1 MNSGLSAELRRTV
14 SITAAIIGA
23 VICVVAA
30 ILSRDVIHMGV
41 SVLLGTCVSIFNF
54 NLMALAGEKAIE
66 MAPEKA
72 RSKMTVSYLIRY
84 AIYIV
89 FLIIAVKIP
98 FFNVIGVAV
107 GYITSILAL
116 FITQFLKNRRG

>member
-1 MNSGLSAELRRTV
+1 MNGLSAELRRTV

-30 ILSRDVIHMGV
+30 ILSRDFVHMGV
-41 SVLLGTCVSIFNF
+41 SVILGTCVSIFNF

-89 FLIIAVKIP
+89 FLIIAFKVP
-98 FFNVIGVAV
+98 FLNAIGVAI

-116 FITQFLKNRRG
+116 YLTQFLKNRRD

>member
-1 MNSGLSAELRRTV
+1 MNGLSAELRRTV

-23 VICVVAA
+23 VICVVA
-30 ILSRDVIHMGV
+30 IVLTRDVVHMSL
-41 SVLLGTCVSIFNF
+41 SVLLGTCVSILNF

-66 MAPEKA
+66 MTPEKA

-89 FLIIAVKIP
+89 FLIIAVKVP
-98 FFNVIGVAV
+98 LLNVIGVAV
-107 GYITSILAL
+107 GYITSIAAL
-116 FITQFLKNRRG
+116 YITQFLKNRRG

>member
-1 MNSGLSAELRRTV
+1 MNGLSAELRRTV

-30 ILSRDVIHMGV
+30 LLSGDVVRMSL

-66 MAPEKA
+66 MTPEKA

-89 FLIIAVKIP
+89 FLIIAVKVP
-98 FFNVIGVAV
+98 LFNVIGVAV
-107 GYITSILAL
+107 GYITSIAAL
-116 FITQFLKNRRG
+116 YITQFLKNRRG

>member
-1 MNSGLSAELRRTV
+1 MNGLSAELRRTV

-23 VICVVAA
+23 VICVVAG
-30 ILSRDVIHMGV
+30 VISKDFVSMVV
-41 SVLLGTCVSIFNF
+41 SVLAGPCVSILNF

-84 AIYIV
+84 AIYII
-89 FLIIAVKIP
+89 FLIIAVKVP
-98 FFNVIGVAV
+98 FFNAIGVAI

-116 FITQFLKNRRG
+116 YLTQFLKNRRD

>member
-1 MNSGLSAELRRTV
+1 MNGLSAELRRTV

-23 VICVVAA
+23 VICVVAI
-30 ILSRDVIHMGV
+30 ILTRNVVSSLL
-41 SVLLGTCVSIFNF
+41 SVLLGTAVSILNF
-54 NLMALAGEKAIE
+54 NLMALAGEKAIN

-89 FLIIAVKIP
+89 FLIIAIKIP
-98 FFNVIGVAV
+98 ILNAIGVAV
-107 GYITSILAL
+107 GYITSIAAL
-116 FITQFLKNRRG
+116 YITQFLKNRRG

>member
-1 MNSGLSAELRRTV
+1 MNGLSAELRRTV

-23 VICVVAA
+23 VICVVAI
-30 ILSRDVIHMGV
+30 ILTRNVVSSLL
-41 SVLLGTCVSIFNF
+41 SVLLGTAVSILNF
-54 NLMALAGEKAIE
+54 NLMALAGEKAID

-89 FLIIAVKIP
+89 FLIIAIKIP
-98 FFNVIGVAV
+98 VLNAIGVAV
-107 GYITSILAL
+107 GYITSIAAL
-116 FITQFLKNRRG
+116 YITQFLKNRRG

>member
-1 MNSGLSAELRRTV
+1 MNGLSAELRRTV

-23 VICVVAA
+23 VICVVAI
-30 ILSRDVIHMGV
+30 ILTRNVVSSLL
-41 SVLLGTCVSIFNF
+41 SVLLGTVVSILNF
-54 NLMALAGEKAIE
+54 NLMALAGEKAID

-89 FLIIAVKIP
+89 FLIIAIKIP
-98 FFNVIGVAV
+98 ILNAIGVAV
-107 GYITSILAL
+107 GYITSIAAL
-116 FITQFLKNRRG
+116 YITQFLKNRRG

>member
-1 MNSGLSAELRRTV
+1 MNGLSAELRRTV

-23 VICVVAA
+23 VICVVAI
-30 ILSRDVIHMGV
+30 ILTRNVVSSLL
-41 SVLLGTCVSIFNF
+41 SVLLGTVVSILNF

-98 FFNVIGVAV
+98 FFNVSEHIVCP
-107 GYITSILAL
+107 ILV
-116 FITQFLKNRRG
+116 F

>member
-1 MNSGLSAELRRTV
+1 MNGLSAELRRTV

-23 VICVVAA
+23 VICVVAVL
-30 ILSRDVIHMGV
+30 LSGDVVHMSL

-66 MAPEKA
+66 MTPEKA

-89 FLIIAVKIP
+89 FLILAVKVP
-98 FFNVIGVAV
+98 LFNVIGVAV
-107 GYITSILAL
+107 GYITSIAAL
-116 FITQFLKNRRG
+116 YITQFLKNRRG

>member
-1 MNSGLSAELRRTV
+1 MNGLSAELRRTV

-23 VICVVAA
+23 VICVVAI
-30 ILSRDVIHMGV
+30 ILTRNVVSSLL
-41 SVLLGTCVSIFNF
+41 SVLLGTAVSILNF
-54 NLMALAGEKAIE
+54 NLMALAGEKAID

-89 FLIIAVKIP
+89 FLIIAIKIP
-98 FFNVIGVAV
+98 ILNAIGVAV
-107 GYITSILAL
+107 GYITSIAAL
-116 FITQFLKNRRG
+116 YITQFLKNRRG

>member
-1 MNSGLSAELRRTV
+1 MNGLSAKLRRTV

-23 VICVVAA
+23 VICVVAI
-30 ILSRDVIHMGV
+30 ILTRNVVSSLL
-41 SVLLGTCVSIFNF
+41 SVLLGTAVSILNF
-54 NLMALAGEKAIE
+54 NLMALAGEKAID

-89 FLIIAVKIP
+89 FLIIAIKIP
-98 FFNVIGVAV
+98 ILNAIGVAV
-107 GYITSILAL
+107 GYITSIAAL
-116 FITQFLKNRRG
+116 YITQFLKNRRG

>member
-1 MNSGLSAELRRTV
+1 MNGLSAELRRTV

-23 VICVVAA
+23 VICVVAG
-30 ILSRDVIHMGV
+30 VISKDFVSMAV
-41 SVLLGTCVSIFNF
+41 SVLAGTCVSILNF

-84 AIYIV
+84 AIYII
-89 FLIIAVKIP
+89 FLIIAVKVP
-98 FFNVIGVAV
+98 FFNVIGVAI

-116 FITQFLKNRRG
+116 YLTQFLKNRRD

>member
-1 MNSGLSAELRRTV
+1 MNGLSAELRRTV

-23 VICVVAA
+23 VICVVAI
-30 ILSRDVIHMGV
+30 ILTRNVVSSLL
-41 SVLLGTCVSIFNF
+41 SVLLGTVVSILNF
-54 NLMALAGEKAIE
+54 NLMALAGEKAID

-89 FLIIAVKIP
+89 FLIIAIKIP
-98 FFNVIGVAV
+98 VLNAIGVAV
-107 GYITSILAL
+107 GYITSIAAL
-116 FITQFLKNRRG
+116 YITQFLKNRRG